1 MEKNKVDILREAVPY
16 IQKFKGRIFVV
27 KLGGRVVDD
36 ADALHALAE
45 EVALVDEVGIH
56 VVVVHGGGKQ
66 ATQLSKRLGIEPRFV
81 GGRRIT
87 DDATLDVAKFVYAG
101 QVSIEILSSLRR
113 QGVEAVGL
121 SGVDGNTIV
130 ARRRPRKLVK
140 DEATGKRRKIDFGH
154 VGDIVEVNPRL
165 ILTLLQ
171 NDYVPVVSCLGADER
186 GNIFNINADTI
197 ACEIAVGLK
206 AEKLIM
212 MSDVEGLLLD
222 MKDPSSLVSRLTLK
236 EARTL
241 LRKKVISGGMIPKI
255 DACVDVIERGVG
267 SAHIISGK
275 ARNSLLFEVFT
286 DEGSGTMVT
295 GDGARAEST
304 IVTPPAAART
314 NGR

>member
-1 MEKNKVDILREAVPY
+1 MEKDKVDVLREAVPY

-36 ADALHALAE
+36 VEALHALSE
-45 EVALVDEVGIH
+45 EIALLDEVGIH

-66 ATQLSKRLGIEPRFV
+66 ATQLSERLGIEPRFV

-87 DDATLDVAKFVYAG
+87 DDATLDVAKMVYAG
-101 QVSIEILSSLRR
+101 QVSIEIRSSLRR

-121 SGVDGNTIV
+121 SGVDGNLIQ
-130 ARRRPRKLVK
+130 ARRRPRKTVK
-140 DEATGKRRKIDFGH
+140 DEATGKRRKVDFGH
-154 VGDIVEVNPRL
+154 VGDIIAVEPRV
-165 ILTLLQ
+165 ILCLLQ
-171 NDYVPVVSCLGADER
+171 NGYVPVVSCLGADER
-186 GNIFNINADTI
+186 GNIFNINADTV

-212 MSDVEGLLLD
+212 MSDVDGLFLD
-222 MKDPSSLVSRLTLK
+222 IGDPESLVSKLTLV
-236 EARTL
+236 EAKRL
-241 LRKKVISGGMIPKI
+241 LKKKVVTAGMIPKVQASI
-255 DACVDVIERGVG
+255 NVVERGVG

-275 ARNSLLFEVFT
+275 ERNSLLFEVFT

-295 GDGARAEST
+295 SDGSRGEST
-304 IVTPPAAART
+304 VVSEPRA